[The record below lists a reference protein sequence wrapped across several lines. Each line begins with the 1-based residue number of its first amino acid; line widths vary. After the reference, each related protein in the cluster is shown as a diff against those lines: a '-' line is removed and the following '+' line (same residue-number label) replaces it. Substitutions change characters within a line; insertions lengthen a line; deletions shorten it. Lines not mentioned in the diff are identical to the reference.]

1 MIDAFHV
8 YMLAHVGSEFVVLL
22 FLEVGIALGALR
34 GLLSHMFAQYVFD
47 DRGIVEEAVDI
58 GADAMV
64 GLQDGLAGVADA
76 LVDLVALTCL
86 TFELERD
93 LPGGFACSHG
103 GMDRQQTESWQM
115 LDVAFDAFWVID
127 GLTQHLV
134 TSADADDH
142 LAVTMGTLDGLRTSV
157 AAQLHEVVEGGLCAR
172 QDDDVG
178 LKDVRR
184 VVSIEEVDSWVS
196 FQGVEIGVVTEMAQQ
211 DDGNVDFSLCQLLAL
226 LLQTDAVLLVDKDV
240 FIIRYHTKYWH
251 PTDIFQ
257 HFPAFI
263 KEPHVA
269 PELIDDDAFDK
280 LAVLCRLEHDAA
292 IDAGEDASAVYV
304 AHQDDLGFGVAS
316 HRHVDQVSVL
326 QVYLSDTASSFHHD
340 RVIA

>member
-8 YMLAHVGSEFVVLL
+8 HMLAHVGSEFVVLL
-22 FLEVGIALGALR
+22 FFEVGIALGALW
-34 GLLSHMFAQYVFD
+34 GLLIHMLAQYVFD
-47 DRGIVEEAVDI
+47 DGGIVEEAVYI

-86 TFELERD
+86 TFELKCD
-93 LPGGFACSHG
+93 LPGGFASSHG

-115 LDVAFDAFWVID
+115 LDVALDTFWVVD
-127 GLTQHLV
+127 GLAQHLV

-157 AAQLHEVVEGGLCAR
+157 SAQFHEIVEGGLCAR

-178 LKDVRR
+178 LTDIRC
-184 VVSIEEVDSWVS
+184 VVSIEEIDARVS
-196 FQGVEIGVVTEMAQQ
+196 FQGVEIGVVAEMAQQ

-240 FIIRYHTKYWH
+240 FIIRYHTKHRY

-269 PELIDDDAFDK
+269 PELIDDNAFDK
-280 LAVLCRLEHDAA
+280 LAVLWRLEHDAA
-292 IDAGEDASAVYV
+292 INAGEDASAVYI
-304 AHQDDLGFGVAS
+304 AHQDNIGVSVAS
-316 HRHVDQVSVL
+316 HRHVDQVPVL
-326 QVYLSDTASSFHHD
+326 QVDLGNAACTLHHD
-340 RVIA
+340 GIVA